1 MLTKCYLFKIG
12 GVKVDLVIAKNLLR
26 VIGDE
31 ELKALSMQ
39 VEEIKELSDE
49 EEKSINITGNSKAVR
64 KNNHETSAD
73 NLLRQ
78 SPTLLDFYMR
88 PELTKMEQNR
98 REL

>member
-1 MLTKCYLFKIG
+1 MLTKCYLFKMG
-12 GVKVDLVIAKNLLR
+12 GVKVDLVIARNLLR

-39 VEEIKELSDE
+39 VEEIKEMSGE
-49 EEKSINITGNSKAVR
+49 EEKAVNITEQSQAVR

-73 NLLRQ
+73 NLLKQ

-88 PELTKMEQNR
+88 PEHTKMEQNR
-98 REL
+98 RKL